1 MRLSPRHGWIALA
14 AAVALTALMA
24 PAAAISQPHQARQ
37 VQPARAK
44 RPDNGFSP
52 TGPWNTRLPAKVP
65 LAPNSAAVVHSI
77 VQDVH
82 NNFGFWALNTDTY
95 SPAP

>member
-14 AAVALTALMA
+14 AAVVVVLTALMA
-24 PAAAISQPHQARQ
+24 PAAAVSQPHQ

-44 RPDNGFSP
+44 RPGNGFSP

-65 LAPNSAAVVHSI
+65 LAPDSAAVVR
-77 VQDVH
+77 QLPLL
-82 NNFGFWALNTDTY
+82 ARQ
-95 SPAP
+95 PR